1 MKELSVENLLELK
14 VLPYNIYDDDGE
26 LVLEKGESLT
36 PGKLLQLRYLPAIY
50 AKEDIADASSDIDND
65 DVDYENDYEE
75 EEESKEEEYEEEEEY
90 VNKNKSKNKNKSRNR
105 SSSEKSNG
113 ILLINDGND
122 PFEDIVNNRSP
133 ISEKTQLQLKSLYS
147 ETFAK
152 INAKIDNE
160 SIYQIRSVRDKILET
175 VLSIIEK
182 TYRKSQLKIIGSYEK
197 YHGLNVALLA
207 AMLAKKMNMS
217 DSQTADII
225 MGALLHDIGK
235 TRLPQEAQDDISSS
249 LQSTKLY
256 ELHPELGYKILK
268 NELKLPGPICAIAL
282 EHHEKNDGSGYPL
295 GISNDMINPYSQ
307 IVSICNVYDNMIS
320 GKTNFSVS
328 TPQEAVKKIIEL
340 GSDWFSPGPLF
351 SFVYMTNYYDDTPV
365 EELGTLGTW

>member
-1 MKELSVENLLELK
+1 MIYQSIQEKMKELSVENLLELK
-14 VLPYNIYDDDGE
+14 TLPYDIYDDDGE
-26 LVLEKGESLT
+26 LVLEKGEALT

-50 AKEDIADASSDIDND
+50 TKEDIADTSSEGSEDNF
-65 DVDYENDYEE
+65 DYEDY
-75 EEESKEEEYEEEEEY
+75 KEENEDEEEEY
-90 VNKNKSKNKNKSRNR
+90 TPNKTKAKNKT
-105 SSSEKSNG
+105 SEKSNG
-113 ILLINDGND
+113 IILINEDED
-122 PFEDIVNNRSP
+122 PFEDIVNNKSS
-133 ISEKTQLQLKSLYS
+133 ISQKMQLQLKSLYS

-160 SIYQIRSVRDKILET
+160 SIHQIRTVRDKILET
-175 VLSIIEK
+175 VLSIIDK

-197 YHGLNVALLA
+197 YHGLNVSILA

-217 DSQTADII
+217 DSQTADIV

-256 ELHPELGYKILK
+256 EMHPELGYKILK

-320 GKTNFSVS
+320 GKTNFAVS
-328 TPQEAVKKIIEL
+328 TPQEAVKKILEL
-340 GSDWFSPGPLF
+340 GTDWFAPGALF
-351 SFVYMTNYYDDTPV
+351 SFVYMTNYYDDIPI
-365 EELGTLGTW
+365 EELGTIGTW

>member
-14 VLPYNIYDDDGE
+14 TLPYDIYDDDGE
-26 LVLEKGESLT
+26 LVLEKGEALT

-50 AKEDIADASSDIDND
+50 AKEDIADTSEETLENGSDYD
-65 DVDYENDYEE
+65 DFEE
-75 EEESKEEEYEEEEEY
+75 DDDEEDEEEYTPKK
-90 VNKNKSKNKNKSRNR
+90 VKTKNKIG
-105 SSSEKSNG
+105 SSSDKSNG
-113 ILLINDGND
+113 ILLINGEDD
-122 PFEDIVNNRSP
+122 PFEDIVNNKSS
-133 ISEKTQLQLKSLYS
+133 ISQKMQLQLKSLYS

-152 INAKIDNE
+152 INAKIDSE
-160 SIYQIRSVRDKILET
+160 SIHQIRTVRDKILET
-175 VLSIIEK
+175 VFSIIDK

-249 LQSTKLY
+249 LQSTKLD